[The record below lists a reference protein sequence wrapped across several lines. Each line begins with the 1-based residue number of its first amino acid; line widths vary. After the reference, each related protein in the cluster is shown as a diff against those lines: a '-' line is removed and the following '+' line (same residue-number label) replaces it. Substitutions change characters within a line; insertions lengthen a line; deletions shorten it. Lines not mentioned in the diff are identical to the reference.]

1 MTDGPLQSTPPAP
14 PAAAHAAARSLS
26 AIAFNQIA
34 QVVGSV
40 IFVALV
46 PRALEAEVY
55 GQLAYTFALTA
66 ILQTLGE
73 LGYQEIFSRFLPE
86 VRAGQGEAG
95 VRAMVRGL
103 FGARVWI
110 GLALG
115 LAAMGVALL
124 VARWLTPGQGV
135 LIGLAV
141 MARIW
146 SMGPYPLLLGLGE
159 TLKWSVE
166 TTWRQVV
173 VTGLVLLLVREPS
186 LTLALVAMALHEAI
200 FLALGVWWTRGWW
213 PGNPKERVTLRGA
226 GERAAELEPQYR
238 TAALMRYG
246 FKFSLSNFSLVL
258 LFRISPITVEA
269 LTGSHPETGYFD
281 LALGA
286 LLLLYTLL
294 GQVAYAFVPILT
306 QLHLEHK
313 PAEARMWL
321 GRVVRYG
328 AMLLMLGL
336 GGMWAV
342 ATPLTPVLFGASF
355 APAAETIRMMALG
368 LLPLPI
374 AWAGVMLSAVEKRP
388 ARKLWAALT
397 GLVVF
402 AGAAGL
408 LRGGASAGIAL
419 AFALALLGY
428 ALGFGRGALEAM
440 RTGGAGWVAATLGA
454 LVFGPLFVWR
464 QPNIVLGLAVWAGL
478 ALVYIALMLVTRAAQ
493 VGEVQSVLAVVRR
506 RGK

>member
-1 MTDGPLQSTPPAP
+1 MPDAP
-14 PAAAHAAARSLS
+14 TTNASGAASHAAARSIS

-40 IFVALV
+40 VFVALV
-46 PRALEAEVY
+46 PHALGAQVY

-66 ILQTLGE
+66 ILQMLGE

-86 VRAGQGEAG
+86 VRRGQGEAG
-95 VRAMVRGL
+95 VLAMVRGL
-103 FGARVWI
+103 FGARLVI

-115 LAAMGVALL
+115 VVATLVALALAPWLQL
-124 VARWLTPGQGV
+124 VQAV

-141 MARIW
+141 LARVW
-146 SMGPYPLLLGLGE
+146 SMGPFPLLLGLGQ

-173 VTGLVLLLVREPS
+173 ITGLILLLVRTPS
-186 LTLALVAMALHEAI
+186 LTLALTAMALHELL
-200 FLALGVWWTRGWW
+200 FLALGAWWTRHYW
-213 PGNPKERVTLRGA
+213 PPRAAAERVTLTD
-226 GERAAELEPQYR
+226 PQHA
-238 TAALMRYG
+238 TGALMRYG

-269 LTGSHPETGYFD
+269 LTGDHAQTGYFD

-286 LLLLYTLL
+286 LLLMYTLL

-306 QLHLEHK
+306 QLQLEHK
-313 PAEARMWL
+313 PDEARVWL

-328 AMLLMLGL
+328 AMLLMLGM

-342 ATPLTPVLFGASF
+342 ATPLPPVLFGADF
-355 APAAETIRMMALG
+355 APAAETIRLMALG

-374 AWAGVMLSAVEKRP
+374 AWAGVALAAVEKRP

-397 GLVVF
+397 GLAVF
-402 AGAAGL
+402 AAAALL
-408 LRGGASAGIAL
+408 LRGGEAAGIAL

-428 ALGFGRGALEAM
+428 SLGFGRGALEAM

-454 LVFGPLFVWR
+454 LVFAPLFVWR
-464 QPNIVLGLAVWAGL
+464 QPSLVLGLAVWAGL
-478 ALVYIALMLVTRAAQ
+478 AGVYIALMLVTRAAQ
-493 VGEVQSVLAVVRR
+493 VGEVQGVLAVVRR
-506 RGK
+506 RGKA

>member
-1 MTDGPLQSTPPAP
+1 MTDGPPNPTLPPAA

-40 IFVALV
+40 IFVVLV
-46 PRALEAEVY
+46 PRALDTEVY

-86 VRAGQGEAG
+86 VRRSQGEAG

-115 LAAMGVALL
+115 VAAMGVALL

-141 MARIW
+141 LARIW

-173 VTGLVLLLVREPS
+173 VTGLVLLLVRTPS

-200 FLALGVWWTRGWW
+200 FLALGVWWTRGYW
-213 PGNPKERVTLRGA
+213 PG
-226 GERAAELEPQYR
+226 RAASGAALEPQHR

-313 PAEARMWL
+313 PDEARMWL

-402 AGAAGL
+402 AVAAGL

-454 LVFGPLFVWR
+454 LVFGPLFLWR

-478 ALVYIALMLVTRAAQ
+478 ALAYIALMLVTRAAQ

-506 RGK
+506 RGR